1 MSCCQSVCL
10 MFAVHVLKHN
20 HLRFLAHLGSRLKLH
35 LTVSMLMMMPP
46 PELPRRRGNPSV
58 VTKPDAKVI
67 QRDLFKRFHVEKLY
81 QKYRLLQT
89 STWPSAS
96 KLAST
101 IRIEIVRRQG
111 VKWMNEKEK
120 TKWWEVAFWLHRP
133 SYGCFGQAMAAS
145 AHGCF
150 SLFES
155 NSYDFK
161 IYGNPSLV
169 HLFVACTNQTCC
181 RYLESSFAQEKK
193 CVDRWLKLFSCCWKT
208 WHCHCRHTHALK
220 FEHTQSDI
228 SPMETL
234 ALLLVRFICF
244 LLLYSFYKHFLKRS
258 CLLHFF

>member
-1 MSCCQSVCL
+1 M
-10 MFAVHVLKHN
+10 
-20 HLRFLAHLGSRLKLH
+20 
-35 LTVSMLMMMPP
+35 TVSMLMMMPP

-89 STWPSAS
+89 STWPSES

-101 IRIEIVRRQG
+101 MRIEIVRRKG

-120 TKWWEVAFWLHRP
+120 NKVMRSSILTASAKLWLLRP

-155 NSYDFK
+155 NSYNFK
-161 IYGNPSLV
+161 IYGNPSLI

-181 RYLESSFAQEKK
+181 RYLEPLFVQEEK
-193 CVDRWLKLFSCCWKT
+193 CVDQSLNLFSCRWKT
-208 WHCHCRHTHALK
+208 
-220 FEHTQSDI
+220 
-228 SPMETL
+228 
-234 ALLLVRFICF
+234 
-244 LLLYSFYKHFLKRS
+244 
-258 CLLHFF
+258 

>member
-1 MSCCQSVCL
+1 MRSSIL
-10 MFAVHVLKHN
+10 TAS
-20 HLRFLAHLGSRLKLH
+20 AKLW
-35 LTVSMLMMMPP
+35 
-46 PELPRRRGNPSV
+46 
-58 VTKPDAKVI
+58 
-67 QRDLFKRFHVEKLY
+67 
-81 QKYRLLQT
+81 LL
-89 STWPSAS
+89 
-96 KLAST
+96 
-101 IRIEIVRRQG
+101 
-111 VKWMNEKEK
+111 
-120 TKWWEVAFWLHRP
+120 RP

-161 IYGNPSLV
+161 IYGNPSLI

-234 ALLLVRFICF
+234 ALRLVRFICF
-244 LLLYSFYKHFLKRS
+244 LLLHSFYKHFLIKEAVYSTFLFLFLVSVTFS
-258 CLLHFF
+258 CK

>member
-101 IRIEIVRRQG
+101 IRIEIVRRKG

-120 TKWWEVAFWLHRP
+120 NKVMRSSILTASAKLWLLRP

-145 AHGCF
+145 AKLWLLQHMAASAYS
-150 SLFES
+150 SLIHMIQNLWEPIF
-155 NSYDFK
+155 NSPVCGLHK
-161 IYGNPSLV
+161 PN
-169 HLFVACTNQTCC
+169 
-181 RYLESSFAQEKK
+181 
-193 CVDRWLKLFSCCWKT
+193 
-208 WHCHCRHTHALK
+208 
-220 FEHTQSDI
+220 
-228 SPMETL
+228 
-234 ALLLVRFICF
+234 LL
-244 LLLYSFYKHFLKRS
+244 
-258 CLLHFF
+258 